1 MPRVA
6 VVAFRIAGQG
16 RSFDAGQLELSSGD
30 RVVVRT
36 SRGVELG
43 VVRRPP
49 HDNPTDSGLKPILRL
64 ATEDDLRRDQE
75 NIAGERQAMKVGA
88 EKIAAHGLPM
98 KLIEAESNL
107 DGSRIVLHFSAE
119 GRVDFRA
126 LVRDLARALHT
137 RVELHQVGVRDETK
151 MRGGLGPCGRILCC
165 ASFLTDFDPVG
176 IRMAKEQDL
185 SLNPQKIS
193 GACGRLMCCLNYEY
207 QHYRE
212 AKKCLPKVGSR
223 IETDQG
229 PGKIIEINVIKN
241 RVTVFLDGGGKAELP
256 TAAVARH
263 KPGCPHLAAESEA
276 ARPAESEAARPA
288 ESEAAGPADPEADQ
302 VPSSPRDS

>member
-6 VVAFRIAGQG
+6 VIAFRTAGQG
-16 RSFDAGQLELSSGD
+16 HRFDAGQLELNPGD
-30 RVVVRT
+30 KVVVRS

-43 VVRRPP
+43 VVRCPP
-49 HDNPTDSGLKPILRL
+49 DDTPTDSGLKPILRL
-64 ATEDDLRRDQE
+64 ATEDDLRRDKE
-75 NIAGERQAMKVGA
+75 NLAGERQAMKIGA

-98 KLIEAESNL
+98 KLIEAEANL

-126 LVRDLARALHT
+126 LVRDLARALHA

-151 MRGGLGPCGRILCC
+151 MRGGMGPCGRVLCC

-176 IRMAKEQDL
+176 IRMAKEQNL

-207 QHYRE
+207 KHYRE
-212 AKKCLPKVGSR
+212 AKQCLPKVGSR

-229 PGKIIEINVIKN
+229 PGKITEINVIRN
-241 RVTVFLDGGGKAELP
+241 RVTVSLDEGGKAELP
-256 TAAVARH
+256 TAAVAQH
-263 KPGCPHLAAESEA
+263 KPGCPHVAAGEA
-276 ARPAESEAARPA
+276 AAPAE
-288 ESEAAGPADPEADQ
+288 PEADQ
-302 VPSSPRDS
+302 APSSQQDS